1 MGERK
6 KSSMKAMVCD
16 GFGKPL
22 ALRDVPTPSPGPLDV
37 LVRVSG
43 CGVCHS
49 DLHLVDGDW
58 KDWGTPLPIIP
69 GHEVAGIVEKA
80 GSEVKGLSAGD
91 RVGVPW
97 MQYACGECAPCRSG
111 AEMLCAAQKS
121 TGVTVD
127 GGYAEFVKTPAAFA
141 HKIPEG
147 LDLVDA
153 APLLCAGITVF
164 APLRRAGNLAGKTVA
179 VVGIGGLGHLGIR
192 MASAMGA
199 RVVAVLRGEGKTDL
213 ARRMGAREI
222 IYSEKEKPGKK
233 LASMGGADIILLTG
247 ISARLFEQCI
257 PGLGP
262 NGTLVVLAAIA
273 EKASLIPAGL
283 ITGQKHICGSVI
295 GTRDDMDAMLRFA
308 ADHGIAPLVERHP
321 LEKAN
326 EVLSKLREGKVTLR
340 AVLTP

>member
-1 MGERK
+1 
-6 KSSMKAMVCD
+6 MKAAVCET
-16 GFGKPL
+16 FGQPL
-22 ALRDVPTPSPGPLDV
+22 VLKEMPTPAPGTAEILIR
-37 LVRVSG
+37 VRG

-69 GHEVAGIVEKA
+69 GHEVTGTVEKA
-80 GSEVKGLSAGD
+80 GSGVTRFSPGD

-97 MQYACGECAPCRSG
+97 MQYACGQCPPCRGG

-121 TGVTVD
+121 TGITVN
-127 GGYAEFVKTPAAFA
+127 GGYAEYALAPEAFA
-141 HKIPEG
+141 HRIPDG
-147 LDLVDA
+147 LDLAEA

-179 VVGIGGLGHLGIR
+179 VAGIGGLGHLGLR
-192 MASAMGA
+192 MASSMGA
-199 RVVAVLRGEGKTDL
+199 HVVAIVRGEGKIAL
-213 ARRMGAREI
+213 ARQLGAREVI
-222 IYSEKEKPGKK
+222 DSEKEKIGKR
-233 LASMGGADIILLTG
+233 LASMGGADLILLTG
-247 ISARLFEQCI
+247 ISARLFEQCV

-273 EKASLIPAGL
+273 EKASVIPAGL

-295 GTRDDMDAMLRFA
+295 GTRDDMDAMFRFA
-308 ADHGIAPLVERHP
+308 ADHKIVPLVERYP
-321 LEKAN
+321 LIRVN
-326 EVLSKLREGKVTLR
+326 EVLEKLRKGTVRLR

>member
-1 MGERK
+1 
-6 KSSMKAMVCD
+6 MKAAVCEA
-16 GFGKPL
+16 FGKPL
-22 ALRDVPTPSPGPLDV
+22 VLSEVPTPSPGPRDV
-37 LVRVSG
+37 LIRIRG

-58 KDWGTPLPIIP
+58 KDWGTPLPIVP
-69 GHEVAGIVEKA
+69 GHEVTGIVETA
-80 GSEVKGLSAGD
+80 GSEVKSFSPGD

-97 MQYACGECAPCRSG
+97 MQFACGDCAPCRAG

-121 TGVTVD
+121 TGVTVN
-127 GGYAEFVKTPAAFA
+127 GGYAEFVTAPAAFV
-141 HKIPEG
+141 HRIPEG
-147 LDLVDA
+147 LDLVEA

-179 VVGIGGLGHLGIR
+179 VAGIGGLGHLGVR

-199 RVVAVLRGEGKTDL
+199 RVVAILRREEKNAL
-213 ARRMGAREI
+213 ARQMGAREI
-222 IYSEKEKPGKK
+222 IDSEKEKIGKR
-233 LASMGGADIILLTG
+233 LSSIGGADLILLTG

-273 EKASLIPAGL
+273 ERASLIPAGL
-283 ITGQKHICGSVI
+283 ITGQKNICGSVI

-321 LEKAN
+321 LKNAN
-326 EVLSKLREGKVTLR
+326 EVLAKLREGKVRLR

>member
-1 MGERK
+1 
-6 KSSMKAMVCD
+6 MKAAVCEA
-16 GFGKPL
+16 FGKPL
-22 ALRDVPTPSPGPLDV
+22 VLSEVPTPSPGPREV
-37 LVRVSG
+37 LIRVSG

-58 KDWGTPLPIIP
+58 KDWGTPLPIVP
-69 GHEVAGIVEKA
+69 GHEATGIVEQV
-80 GSEVKGLSAGD
+80 GSEVKTLAPGD
-91 RVGVPW
+91 RVGIPW
-97 MQYACGECAPCRSG
+97 MQFACGECAPCRSG

-121 TGVTVD
+121 TGITVN
-127 GGYAEFVKTPAAFA
+127 GGYAEFVKAPAAFT
-141 HKIPEG
+141 HRIPEG
-147 LDLVDA
+147 LDLVEA

-179 VVGIGGLGHLGIR
+179 VAGIGGLGHLGLR

-199 RVVAVLRGEGKTDL
+199 RVVAILRGEEKISL
-213 ARRMGAREI
+213 ARRMGAGEI
-222 IYSEKEKPGKK
+222 IDSEKEKIGKR
-233 LASMGGADIILLTG
+233 LSSMGGADLILLTG

-321 LEKAN
+321 LRNTN
-326 EVLSKLREGKVTLR
+326 EVLERLRKGKVRLR
-340 AVLTP
+340 AVLTL

>member
-1 MGERK
+1 
-6 KSSMKAMVCD
+6 MKAAVCEA
-16 GFGKPL
+16 FGKPL
-22 ALRDVPTPSPGPLDV
+22 VLSEVPAPSVGSREV
-37 LVRVSG
+37 LIRVAG

-69 GHEVAGIVEKA
+69 GHEVTGIVEKA
-80 GSEVKGLSAGD
+80 GAGVESLSPGD

-97 MQYACGECAPCRSG
+97 MQFACGECAPCRAG
-111 AEMLCAAQKS
+111 AEMLCASQKS
-121 TGVTVD
+121 TGVTVN
-127 GGYAEFVKTPAAFA
+127 GGYAEFVKAPAAFT
-141 HKIPEG
+141 HRIPEG
-147 LDLVDA
+147 LDLVEA

-179 VVGIGGLGHLGIR
+179 VAGIGGLGHLGIR
-192 MASAMGA
+192 MADAMGA
-199 RVVAVLRGEGKTDL
+199 RVVAILRGEEKIAL
-213 ARRMGAREI
+213 ARRLGARKI
-222 IYSEKEKPGKK
+222 IDSQKEKIGKR
-233 LASMGGADIILLTG
+233 LSSMGGADLILLTG

-273 EKASLIPAGL
+273 ESATLIPAGL
-283 ITGQKHICGSVI
+283 ITGQKSICGSVI

-308 ADHGIAPLVERHP
+308 ADHGIAPIVERHP
-321 LEKAN
+321 LENVN
-326 EVLSKLREGKVTLR
+326 EVLDRLRQGKVLLR

>member
-1 MGERK
+1 
-6 KSSMKAMVCD
+6 MKAAVCEA
-16 GFGKPL
+16 FGKPL
-22 ALRDVPTPSPGPLDV
+22 VLSEGPAPSPGPREV
-37 LVRVSG
+37 LIRVAG

-69 GHEVAGIVEKA
+69 GHEVTGIVEKA
-80 GSEVKGLSAGD
+80 GAGVESLSPGD

-97 MQYACGECAPCRSG
+97 MQFACGECAPCRAG
-111 AEMLCAAQKS
+111 AEMLCTAMKS
-121 TGVTVD
+121 TGVTVN
-127 GGYAEFVKTPAAFA
+127 GGYAEFVKSPAAFT
-141 HKIPEG
+141 HRVPEG
-147 LDLVDA
+147 LDLVEA

-179 VVGIGGLGHLGIR
+179 VAGIGGLGHLGIR
-192 MASAMGA
+192 MADAMGA
-199 RVVAVLRGEGKTDL
+199 RVVAILRGEEKIAL
-213 ARRMGAREI
+213 ARRLGAREI
-222 IYSEKEKPGKK
+222 IDSQKEKIGKR
-233 LASMGGADIILLTG
+233 LSSMGGADLILLTG

-273 EKASLIPAGL
+273 ESASLIPAGL
-283 ITGQKHICGSVI
+283 ITGQKSICGSVI

-308 ADHGIAPLVERHP
+308 ADHGIAPIVERHP
-321 LEKAN
+321 LENVN
-326 EVLSKLREGKVTLR
+326 EVLDRLRRGKVLLR

>member
-1 MGERK
+1 
-6 KSSMKAMVCD
+6 MKAAVCEA
-16 GFGKPL
+16 FGKPL
-22 ALRDVPTPSPGPLDV
+22 VLSEVPTPSPGPREALI
-37 LVRVSG
+37 RVSG

-58 KDWGTPLPIIP
+58 KDWGTPLPIVP
-69 GHEVAGIVEKA
+69 GHEATGIVEKV
-80 GSEVKGLSAGD
+80 GSEVKTLAPGD
-91 RVGVPW
+91 RVGIPW
-97 MQYACGECAPCRSG
+97 MQFACGECAPCKSG

-121 TGVTVD
+121 TGVTVN
-127 GGYAEFVKTPAAFA
+127 GGYAEFVKAPAAFT
-141 HKIPEG
+141 HRIPEG
-147 LDLVDA
+147 LDLVEA

-179 VVGIGGLGHLGIR
+179 VAGIGGLGHLGLR

-199 RVVAVLRGEGKTDL
+199 RVVAILRGEEKIPL
-213 ARRMGAREI
+213 ARQMGASEI
-222 IYSEKEKPGKK
+222 IDAEKEKIGKR
-233 LASMGGADIILLTG
+233 LSSMGGADLILLTG

-321 LEKAN
+321 LKNTN
-326 EVLSKLREGKVTLR
+326 EVLERLRKGKVRLR